1 MGYVGLLEAGV
12 GRWSREDGGTRGS
25 VVWHLNAF
33 FLFLG
38 AVGLGCFFFL
48 GIFFRF
54 FFMASPFVCVVCT
67 PIYR

>member
-38 AVGLGCFFFL
+38 AVGLGCFFFCRYFL
-48 GIFFRF
+48 QVFFYGF
-54 FFMASPFVCVVCT
+54 PLCVCCVYT
-67 PIYR
+67 YI

>member
-48 GIFFRF
+48 
-54 FFMASPFVCVVCT
+54 
-67 PIYR
+67 